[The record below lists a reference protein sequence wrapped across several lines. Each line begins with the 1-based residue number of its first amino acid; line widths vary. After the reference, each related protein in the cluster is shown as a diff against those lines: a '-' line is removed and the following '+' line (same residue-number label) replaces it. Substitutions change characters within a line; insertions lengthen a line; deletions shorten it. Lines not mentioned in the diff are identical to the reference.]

1 MELKQVHKYIDRY
14 LVGETSLEEENV
26 LEAYFS
32 QPNIDETLFYLK
44 PYFTAIAQQRKQRFT
59 VSFNPVK
66 RTKIIS
72 LKRFTAVA
80 AASIVGVFVWQQTF
94 VPQQPSP
101 EEIAFEAFKTNMYLV
116 AEQLNKGKQGVAYID
131 TFNETTNKYL
141 KTE

>member
-1 MELKQVHKYIDRY
+1 
-14 LVGETSLEEENV
+14 
-26 LEAYFS
+26 
-32 QPNIDETLFYLK
+32 
-44 PYFTAIAQQRKQRFT
+44 
-59 VSFNPVK
+59 
-66 RTKIIS
+66 
-72 LKRFTAVA
+72 
-80 AASIVGVFVWQQTF
+80 

>member
-14 LVGETSLEEENV
+14 LEGETSLEEKDV

-32 QPNIDETLFYLK
+32 QPNIDETLLHYK

-59 VSFNPVK
+59 GSFNPVK
-66 RTKIIS
+66 STKIIS

-101 EEIAFEAFKTNMYLV
+101 EEIAFEAFKTKMYLV
-116 AEQLNKGKQGVAYID
+116 AAHLNKGNQGVAYID
-131 TFNETTNKYL
+131 PVSAPRDKYL
-141 KTE
+141 RTE